1 MTKAEDNENR
11 IVAQRYAQALL
22 EFAGEGYTKEQILAD
37 ISDIS
42 ESYLQSEDL
51 QKVMTSPVISQEDKK
66 TLLIKIFK
74 EVGVNEI
81 ILNFL
86 KLLVDK
92 NRFNIFSA
100 IVKEYKNEINRM
112 NNLLGIRVVSAI
124 DLTDSEKAM
133 IKVKLEKNLGKEIE
147 LDWAVDNDIIGGLL
161 FESGDNIV
169 DCSLRKKLQD
179 INKEITI

>member
-22 EFAGEGYTKEQILAD
+22 ELAGEKYTKEQILSD
-37 ISDIS
+37 ISDVK
-42 ESYLQSEDL
+42 ESYLHSDDM

-66 TLLIKIFK
+66 TLLTKIFGK
-74 EVGVNEI
+74 GVNEI

-92 NRFNIFSA
+92 NRFDIFSS
-100 IVKEYKNEINRM
+100 IVKEYKQEINRM
-112 NNLLGIRVVSAI
+112 NNLLAIKVVSAI
-124 DLTDSEKAM
+124 DLNDSEKSM
-133 IKVKLEKNLGKEIE
+133 IKVKLEKNLNKEIE
-147 LDWAVDNDIIGGLL
+147 LDWAVDNELIGGLL
-161 FESGDNIV
+161 FESGDNII
-169 DCSLRKKLQD
+169 DCSLKKKLQD